1 MKCIAKGSEVKR
13 VSDTDAELRVK
24 QHGWKYVPK
33 SEWKLYTR
41 GPVET
46 TKREPVTASVDTAGL
61 SIEQK
66 RLMRKKRT
74 PKTK

>member
-1 MKCIAKGSEVKR
+1 MKCIAKGTEVKR
-13 VSDTDAELRVK
+13 VSDSDADIRVK

-41 GPVET
+41 GPVTESKQKTET
-46 TKREPVTASVDTAGL
+46 VSVNTDGL

-66 RLMRKKRT
+66 RLARKKRVS
-74 PKTK
+74 K

>member
-1 MKCIAKGSEVKR
+1 MKCIAKGAEVKR
-13 VSDTDAELRVK
+13 VSDSDADIRVK

-41 GPVET
+41 GPVVESKQKQET
-46 TKREPVTASVDTAGL
+46 TILNTEGL

-66 RLMRKKRT
+66 RLARKKRNS
-74 PKTK
+74 K

>member
-1 MKCIAKGSEVKR
+1 MKCIAKGAEVKR
-13 VSDTDAELRVK
+13 VSDSDADIRVK

-41 GPVET
+41 GPVTEPKQKVET
-46 TKREPVTASVDTAGL
+46 VSVNNDGL

-66 RLMRKKRT
+66 RLARKKRVS
-74 PKTK
+74 K